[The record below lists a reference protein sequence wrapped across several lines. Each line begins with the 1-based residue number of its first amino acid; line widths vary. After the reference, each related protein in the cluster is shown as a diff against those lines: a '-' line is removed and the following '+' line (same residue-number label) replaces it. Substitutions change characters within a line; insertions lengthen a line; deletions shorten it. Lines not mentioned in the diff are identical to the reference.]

1 MVFISKAYSIFSVD
15 ISKSIEAINFSI
27 RFEKKNIAF
36 IAAYRPPHL
45 NNEKLFFESL
55 TKKVNDLDKNNN
67 EVIIIGDLNY
77 NINSLVSNQGLDF
90 VSCK

>member
-1 MVFISKAYSIFSVD
+1 MAGLFNKF
-15 ISKSIEAINFSI
+15 
-27 RFEKKNIAF
+27 F

-67 EVIIIGDLNY
+67 EVIIIGDLN
-77 NINSLVSNQGLDF
+77 
-90 VSCK
+90 